1 MMCYECSRRDVE
13 RPAVALCHQYW
24 AGLCVD
30 DAIGVN
36 DPVTAPYPVCL
47 TVVLPRKARLF
58 LCQTCKEALEQ
69 PREANRAV
77 GA

>member
-1 MMCYECSRRDVE
+1 MMCYECSSRSLQ
-13 RPAVALCHQYW
+13 RPAVALCHHCS

-30 DAIGVN
+30 HCIAVN
-36 DPVTAPYPVCL
+36 DPVTARYPVCA

-69 PREANRAV
+69 PREAKIA
-77 GA
+77 